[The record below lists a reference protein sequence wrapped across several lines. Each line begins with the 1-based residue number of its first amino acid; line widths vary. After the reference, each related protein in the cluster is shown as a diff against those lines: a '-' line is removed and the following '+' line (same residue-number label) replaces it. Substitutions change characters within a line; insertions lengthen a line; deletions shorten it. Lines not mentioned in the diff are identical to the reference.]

1 MARRFLYLN
10 IGFAGFCIA
19 AMGAITGFIGFGIET
34 RWLSLLGFGITIFG
48 VLVGFIGIVLGWIT
62 IGGQAISGSVSA
74 ANELAARIKRF
85 RK

>member
-34 RWLSLLGFGITIFG
+34 RWLSLLGFGITIFE
-48 VLVGFIGIVLGWIT
+48 F
-62 IGGQAISGSVSA
+62 
-74 ANELAARIKRF
+74 
-85 RK
+85 